1 MSSKNICF
9 FIVLVFVL
17 LPAAALGQMQFGARL
32 SYDVTFPINANNAYS
47 TGSGF
52 TLGGVAN
59 IPLKRSFFIEPGLM
73 FRYASMPS
81 KNLTLFD
88 HELYEGSARVYTIHI
103 PVDLGYT
110 FDINDN
116 MSIAVSTGP
125 YLNVN
130 VAARQKLDPN
140 FGATVHVSNQK
151 ISLFNHGWK
160 HVDGGWNIKLGTTFA
175 HSYYVGIGG
184 DISFTPLAKFGDRDK
199 KIRIYRSSVSVILGY
214 NF

>member
-1 MSSKNICF
+1 MLRKKLYLFIALMS
-9 FIVLVFVL
+9 VM
-17 LPAAALGQMQFGARL
+17 LPAAASGQTRFGARL
-32 SYDVTFPINANNAYS
+32 SYDVTFPVNSNNIYS
-47 TGSGF
+47 AGSGF
-52 TLGGVAN
+52 TVGGVAN
-59 IPLKRSFFIEPGLM
+59 IPLKRSFFVEPGLM

-88 HELYEGSARVYTIHI
+88 HELYDGSARIYTIHI
-103 PVDLGYT
+103 PVSMGYT
-110 FDINDN
+110 FDVSDN

-130 VAARQKLDPN
+130 VAAKQKFDPN
-140 FGATVHVSNQK
+140 FGAPVHVPNAK
-151 ISLFNHGWK
+151 ISLFDHGWK
-160 HVDGGWNIKLGTTFA
+160 HVDGGWNIKLSTTFA
-175 HSYYVGIGG
+175 DSYYVGIGG